1 MNAPNRDASEPAPV
15 FPGPGEQLR
24 SARERAS
31 LSVHEIAANLRLDS
45 KTVHAL
51 ESDDYDQLPAPT
63 FVRGYLHGY
72 ARLLEEPVEPIIAA
86 FEQQDIAPPLLVAD
100 IAEKPQAQSTDFPVR
115 VATYGVVAVLILLVV
130 AWSQSQRTEPATAIG
145 SGPNPSATPAAT
157 TAELDVEP
165 DDAVSILNDEAST
178 GLIIEHIPDS
188 VALSGS
194 DPASGQSPLDPE
206 PETSTEDGS
215 SDDPESGATA
225 GSDGMLAQPEE
236 SLTQDVIVA
245 TADSVAVEGENI
257 DALAVGDQPAGDSEL
272 DASAM
277 LDDPAASA
285 GTDATASGASSG
297 DRLAI
302 RVSGESWVEAY
313 DHSGKRLFYNLISE
327 GNRMVVEGRGP
338 MRVVLGNAGQA
349 TVEFNGT
356 LIDYAPFVA
365 RGIARFIVGGADAQ
379 LSPDPDALGASQ

>member
-1 MNAPNRDASEPAPV
+1 MNAPNSDASEPASA

-24 SARERAS
+24 SARERAR

-86 FEQQDIAPPLLVAD
+86 FEQQDIAPPRLVAD

-130 AWSQSQRTEPATAIG
+130 AWAQSQRTEPATAIG
-145 SGPNPSATPAAT
+145 SGPDPAATPAKF
-157 TAELDVEP
+157 DVEP

-194 DPASGQSPLDPE
+194 DPGSGQSPLDPG
-206 PETSTEDGS
+206 PELSTEDGS
-215 SDDPESGATA
+215 SPDPESGATA
-225 GSDGMLAQPEE
+225 GFRWDAGA
-236 SLTQDVIVA
+236 A
-245 TADSVAVEGENI
+245 GGAANARCDSGNRRLGGRRGRETSMHWQGVTSRRGK
-257 DALAVGDQPAGDSEL
+257 SEL

-285 GTDATASGASSG
+285 GTDTTASGASSG

-327 GNRMVVEGRGP
+327 GNRMVVEGQGP

-356 LIDYAPFVA
+356 LIDYTPFVA

-379 LSPDPDALGASQ
+379 LSPDPDALDASQ

>member
-1 MNAPNRDASEPAPV
+1 MNAPNSDASEPASA

-24 SARERAS
+24 SARERAR

-86 FEQQDIAPPLLVAD
+86 FEQQDIAPPRLVAD
-100 IAEKPQAQSTDFPVR
+100 IAEKPQAQSTDFSVR

-130 AWSQSQRTEPATAIG
+130 AWAQSQRTEPATAIG
-145 SGPNPSATPAAT
+145 SGPDPAATPAKF
-157 TAELDVEP
+157 DVEP

-194 DPASGQSPLDPE
+194 DPGSGQSPLDPG
-206 PETSTEDGS
+206 PELSTEDGS
-215 SDDPESGATA
+215 SPDPESGATA

-236 SLTQDVIVA
+236 PPTQDVIVA

-257 DALAVGDQPAGDSEL
+257 DALAGGDQPAGESEL

-285 GTDATASGASSG
+285 GTDTTASGASSG

-327 GNRMVVEGRGP
+327 GNRMVVEGQGP

-356 LIDYAPFVA
+356 LIDYTPFVA

-379 LSPDPDALGASQ
+379 LSPDPDALDASQ